1 MKKLIFTLVFVIG
14 LVLANLA
21 AASPSPQWVQKL
33 PEAKTANQLFVVAA
47 DKNSVAWVSLHEK
60 DEDGNWNQIMLTF
73 GFVGRNGIDKKREG
87 DGKTPTGTFK
97 FTEAFG
103 TQPDPDCRI
112 PYTQLDENIYWSG
125 DTKCQYNKM
134 VDIRDYPELN
144 KEVSEHLIDYSQQ
157 YIYALNISYNEKGV
171 PDKGSAIFLH
181 CFDYETTATSG
192 GIAISQDA
200 MLFVLQNVTPE
211 CAVIIDSFKKLVRS

>member
-1 MKKLIFTLVFVIG
+1 MKKLIFALVFMVG
-14 LVLANLA
+14 FVFAHLASA
-21 AASPSPQWVQKL
+21 APSPQWVQKL

-60 DEDGNWNQIMLTF
+60 DEDGNWNQIMLTS
-73 GFVGRNGIDKKREG
+73 GFIGRNGIDKKREG

-103 TQPDPDCRI
+103 ILPDPNSLI
-112 PYTQLDENIYWSG
+112 PYTQIDENLYWSG

-134 VDIRDYPELN
+134 VDIRDYPKLN
-144 KEVSEHLIDYSQQ
+144 KDASEHLIDYSKQ
-157 YIYALNISYNEKGV
+157 YAYALNISYNEKGIA
-171 PDKGSAIFLH
+171 DKGSAIFLQ
-181 CFDYETTATSG
+181 CLDKNTTATAG
-192 GIAISQDA
+192 GIAIPRDD

>member
-1 MKKLIFTLVFVIG
+1 MKKLLFALVFVVGFIFAQ
-14 LVLANLA
+14 LAEA
-21 AASPSPQWVQKL
+21 APSPLWVQKL
-33 PEAKTANQLFVVAA
+33 PEAKTANQLFIVAA

-60 DEDGNWNQIMLTF
+60 DEDGNWNQIMLTS

-87 DGKTPTGTFK
+87 DGKTPTGTFQ
-97 FTEAFG
+97 FTKAFG
-103 TQPDPDCRI
+103 ILPNPNSLM
-112 PYTQLDENIYWSG
+112 PYTQLDENLYWSS
-125 DTKCQYNKM
+125 DTKCQYNQI

-157 YIYALNISYNEKGV
+157 YTYALNISYNRKGTA
-171 PDKGSAIFLH
+171 DIGSAIFLH
-181 CFDYETTATSG
+181 CFDYETSATSG

-211 CAVIIDSFKKLVRS
+211 CAVIINSFKKLVRS